1 MVPSRSRVL
10 FFASILYLSEGLP
23 YGIVNEL
30 APLYLRVMHVPLA
43 EITRVISLAGFAWTA
58 KFLWSPLIEFG
69 TYRRWIAGALA
80 VITLLLTAL
89 ATSAIPFAIV
99 LIVLAI
105 ASATQDIAI
114 DAFTIR
120 ITPNALVG
128 PVNSIR
134 VTTYRVAIIVAGGGL
149 AAVAGYLGW
158 RVAFACAAVASAL
171 IFAFTF
177 TMPDDGARASRPQP
191 ASVSLDGRGRPPS
204 AGETP
209 ALHWLR
215 RPRAF
220 TLLALVLLYRLGEFA
235 IVLIIKPYWVDRGF
249 SVQEIGTIT
258 TTIGSTVVIFGAFAG
273 GAFVARFGVY
283 SALLWMGFAQVIS
296 NIGYALVATFGAG
309 RWGFYAASIAENLG
323 YGLGNAAFLAFL
335 MVICDKERAATEYA
349 LLSALFGLSRMVMGY
364 YSGPMAQSLG
374 YAPFFWI
381 TVFLGIPA
389 LLLLPRAKRVLA

>member
-1 MVPSRSRVL
+1 MVPSRSRTL
-10 FFASILYLSEGLP
+10 FLASILYFSEGLP
-23 YGIVNEL
+23 YGLVNEL
-30 APLYLRVMHVPLA
+30 APVYLRVMHVPLA
-43 EITRVISLAGFAWTA
+43 EITRVIGIAGFAWTA

-69 TYRRWIAGALA
+69 TYRRWIAGALT
-80 VITLLLTAL
+80 VITLLLVAL
-89 ATSAIPFAIV
+89 TTSAISFAIV
-99 LIVLAI
+99 LILLAI

-120 ITPNALVG
+120 VTPNTLLG

-134 VTTYRVAIIVAGGGL
+134 VTAYRVAIIVAGGGL

-158 RVAFACAAVASAL
+158 RVAFGGAACVAAL
-171 IFAFTF
+171 ILAFSF
-177 TMPDDGARASRPQP
+177 TMPDDRGATRTERNLLRDLAQ
-191 ASVSLDGRGRPPS
+191 
-204 AGETP
+204 
-209 ALHWLR
+209 WLR

-235 IVLIIKPYWVDRGF
+235 IVLLAKPYWVDRGY

-258 TTIGSTVVIFGAFAG
+258 TTIGATVVILGVFAG

-283 SALLWMGFAQVIS
+283 SALLWMGIAQVVS

-309 RWGFYAASIAENLG
+309 RWGIYAASIGENLG

-335 MVICDKERAATEYA
+335 MAICDKERAATEYA
-349 LLSALFGLSRMVMGY
+349 LLTALFGLSRMIISY
-364 YSGPMAQSLG
+364 YSGAVAQSLG

-381 TVFLGIPA
+381 TVFLGVPA
-389 LLLLPRAKRVLA
+389 LLLLPRVRVILSEAKDL